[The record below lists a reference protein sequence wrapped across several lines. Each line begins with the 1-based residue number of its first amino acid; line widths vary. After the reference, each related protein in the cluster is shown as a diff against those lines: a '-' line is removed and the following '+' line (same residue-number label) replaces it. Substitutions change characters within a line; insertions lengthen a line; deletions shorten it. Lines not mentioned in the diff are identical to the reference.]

1 MIINERGLVRNIKQ
15 AYKRSGYTI
24 ISTGDQVTLF
34 TEDWYVRADWDKFP
48 RKALAAIVECMG
60 MLPATSDALAVMA
73 GEEPQVVMPEVA
85 GQDVASW
92 ETGEDEADT
101 VTMVPVLFQG
111 YQLYQVDGGGACYGV
126 VAPLLSIVERDVAQH
141 KEATRKG
148 ERRLYWSHDGEL
160 VILGAVRP
168 TGAYW
173 EKDWVSTAWAAMETV
188 DLHRKE

>member
-1 MIINERGLVRNIKQ
+1 MRNIKQ
-15 AYKRSGYTI
+15 AFKRSGYTI

-126 VAPLLSIVERDVAQH
+126 AAPLLSIVERDVAQH

-148 ERRLYWSHDGEL
+148 ERRLHWSHDGEL

>member
-1 MIINERGLVRNIKQ
+1 M
-15 AYKRSGYTI
+15 
-24 ISTGDQVTLF
+24 
-34 TEDWYVRADWDKFP
+34 
-48 RKALAAIVECMG
+48 
-60 MLPATSDALAVMA
+60 
-73 GEEPQVVMPEVA
+73 
-85 GQDVASW
+85 
-92 ETGEDEADT
+92 
-101 VTMVPVLFQG
+101 
-111 YQLYQVDGGGACYGV
+111 
-126 VAPLLSIVERDVAQH
+126 AQH

>member
-1 MIINERGLVRNIKQ
+1 MILSESGLVRSIKQ
-15 AYKRSGYTI
+15 AYKRSGCTI
-24 ISTGDQVTLF
+24 ISTGEQITIYTD
-34 TEDWYVRADWDKFP
+34 DWYVRADWDKFP
-48 RKALAAIVECMG
+48 RKALTAIVECMG

-92 ETGEDEADT
+92 ETGEDEADA

-111 YQLYQVDGGGACYGV
+111 YQLYQTDGGGACYGV
-126 VAPLLSIVERDVAQH
+126 AAPLLSIVERDVAQY

>member
-15 AYKRSGYTI
+15 AFKRSGYTI

-92 ETGEDEADT
+92 EAGEDEVDT

-126 VAPLLSIVERDVAQH
+126 AAPLLSIVERDVAQH

>member
-15 AYKRSGYTI
+15 AFKRSGYTI

-126 VAPLLSIVERDVAQH
+126 AAPLLSIVERDVARH